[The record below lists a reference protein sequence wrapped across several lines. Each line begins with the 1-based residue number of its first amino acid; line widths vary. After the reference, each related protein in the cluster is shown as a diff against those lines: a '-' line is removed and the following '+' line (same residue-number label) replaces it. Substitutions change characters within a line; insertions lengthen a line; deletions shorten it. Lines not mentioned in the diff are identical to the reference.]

1 MAKRWVTRWQARMNM
16 SRRVKSAVLALTESP
31 KHAKKRVKTESLG
44 GGARNA
50 IAKSLSPK
58 GEDGVTMIAGKG
70 DFSSTRGLDRSR
82 GGGIK
87 V

>member
-1 MAKRWVTRWQARMNM
+1 MGG
-16 SRRVKSAVLALTESP
+16 ALNDVDEKIRS
-31 KHAKKRVKTESLG
+31 KMERLG

-50 IAKSLSPK
+50 IAKSRDEA
-58 GEDGVTMIAGKG
+58 GDDGVTIIAGNG
-70 DFSSTRGLDRSR
+70 DFSVASGSDRSR